1 MTLTVTPARPN
12 FVAEVSGVDMREPP
26 SRTLIFRDQ
35 LITDEQRVAFTR
47 PFGRPET
54 AVKAYRPGFKAR
66 LALEAA
72 DVNALFVSL
81 QAAGARI

>member
-47 PFGRPET
+47 PFGRLET
-54 AVKAYRPGFKAR
+54 AVNP
-66 LALEAA
+66 
-72 DVNALFVSL
+72 SL
-81 QAAGARI
+81 TL